1 MDYRAQYRQLV
12 RELERLGGDLRGV
25 PRYYSLEAE
34 AKVRRLIKERQ
45 GGAPPRGGESPQTD
59 KGGGEQGGEP
69 PRGGEPPQAKDKGE
83 LPFAPTVGGEQ
94 GGESP
99 RTDKGGGE
107 QVKKENLIADYPVA
121 LHGVYRAKREAWLRA
136 CSLKLSLNAVPM
148 EEEDKA
154 RELQRQLW
162 QLFSAMDNYDV
173 VLQYWR
179 DHKKILE
186 PQKEDY
192 SRLTP
197 VELVQRRNTLRSNIV
212 SREKSLAKWEEQVK
226 SEELKVKSEG
236 LSVKSEGGMSGRS
249 LWVLQEKIARK
260 REEVEQMKLQVKE
273 IEKLMINANND

>member
-12 RELERLGGDLRGV
+12 GELERLGGDLRGV

-45 GGAPPRGGESPQTD
+45 GGESPRTNS
-59 KGGGEQGGEP
+59 GEP
-69 PRGGEPPQAKDKGE
+69 PRAKDKGE
-83 LPFAPTVGGEQ
+83 LPFAPTVGGEPPR
-94 GGESP
+94 GGAPPQANSGAA
-99 RTDKGGGE
+99 D
-107 QVKKENLIADYPVA
+107 LIADYPVA
-121 LHGVYRAKREAWLRA
+121 LHGVYRAKREAWLLA
-136 CSLKLSLNAVPM
+136 CSLKLTLNAIPM

-179 DHKKILE
+179 NHKKILE

-226 SEELKVKSEG
+226 SEELR
-236 LSVKSEGGMSGRS
+236 VKSEGGKSGRS
-249 LWVLQEKIARK
+249 LWVLKEKIARK

-273 IEKLMINANND
+273 IEKLVKSEQ

>member
-12 RELERLGGDLRGV
+12 GELERLGGDLRGV

-45 GGAPPRGGESPQTD
+45 GGGGAPP
-59 KGGGEQGGEP
+59 QGGEP
-69 PRGGEPPQAKDKGE
+69 PRAKDKGE
-83 LPFAPTVGGEQ
+83 LPFAPTAGGEQ

-99 RTDKGGGE
+99 QTNKEGGAQGGE
-107 QVKKENLIADYPVA
+107 PPRGGAPPQANSGAADLIADYPVA

-136 CSLKLSLNAVPM
+136 CSLKLTLNAIPM

-212 SREKSLAKWEEQVK
+212 SREKSLAKWEEQAK
-226 SEELKVKSEG
+226 RGEG
-236 LSVKSEGGMSGRS
+236 MTVRS

-273 IEKLMINANND
+273 VEKLLSP

>member
-12 RELERLGGDLRGV
+12 GELERLGGDLRGV

-45 GGAPPRGGESPQTD
+45 GGGGAPP
-59 KGGGEQGGEP
+59 QGGEP
-69 PRGGEPPQAKDKGE
+69 PRGGEPPQANG
-83 LPFAPTVGGEQ
+83 GGEQ
-94 GGESP
+94 
-99 RTDKGGGE
+99 TDKGGGE
-107 QVKKENLIADYPVA
+107 FPQTDKGGRADLIADYPVA

-136 CSLKLSLNAVPM
+136 CSLKLSLNQVPM

-162 QLFSAMDNYDV
+162 QLFDAMDNYDV

-212 SREKSLAKWEEQVK
+212 SREKSLAKWEAQAK
-226 SEELKVKSEG
+226 SGEG
-236 LSVKSEGGMSGRS
+236 MTVRS

-273 IEKLMINANND
+273 IEGLIVNC

>member
-12 RELERLGGDLRGV
+12 GELERLGGDLRGV

-45 GGAPPRGGESPQTD
+45 GGAPPRGGEPP
-59 KGGGEQGGEP
+59 QGGEP
-69 PRGGEPPQAKDKGE
+69 PRTKDKGE

-94 GGESP
+94 AKRE
-99 RTDKGGGE
+99 D
-107 QVKKENLIADYPVA
+107 LIADYPVA

-136 CSLKLSLNAVPM
+136 CSLKLTLNAVPM

-162 QLFSAMDNYDV
+162 QLFEAMDNYDV

-179 DHKKILE
+179 DHKRILE

-226 SEELKVKSEG
+226 SEEL
-236 LSVKSEGGMSGRS
+236 SVKSEGGKSVRS
-249 LWVLQEKIARK
+249 LWVLNEKIARK

-273 IEKLMINANND
+273 VEKLLVVSG

>member
-12 RELERLGGDLRGV
+12 GELERLGGDLRGV
-25 PRYYSLEAE
+25 PAYYSLEAE
-34 AKVRRLIKERQ
+34 AKVRRLIKERK
-45 GGAPPRGGESPQTD
+45 GGESPLTD
-59 KGGGEQGGEP
+59 KGGGEP
-69 PRGGEPPQAKDKGE
+69 PRAKDKGE
-83 LPFAPTVGGEQ
+83 LPFAPTTGEGELPRTSGEQ
-94 GGESP
+94 AKRE
-99 RTDKGGGE
+99 D
-107 QVKKENLIADYPVA
+107 LIADYPVA

-136 CSLKLSLNAVPM
+136 CSLKLTLNAVPM
-148 EEEDKA
+148 EEEGKA
-154 RELQRQLW
+154 REIQRQLW

-179 DHKKILE
+179 NHKKILE

-226 SEELKVKSEG
+226 SEELRVKSEE
-236 LSVKSEGGMSGRS
+236 LSVKSEEGMTVRS

-260 REEVEQMKLQVKE
+260 REEVAQMKLQVKE
-273 IEKLMINANND
+273 VEKLLSP

>member
-25 PRYYSLEAE
+25 PAYYSLEAE

-45 GGAPPRGGESPQTD
+45 GGGGEPPRANRGEPPRGGEPPQGGEPPRANSGEPPRTSGEQGGEPPRGGESPQTD
-59 KGGGEQGGEP
+59 KGG
-69 PRGGEPPQAKDKGE
+69 RAD
-83 LPFAPTVGGEQ
+83 
-94 GGESP
+94 
-99 RTDKGGGE
+99 
-107 QVKKENLIADYPVA
+107 LIADYPVA
-121 LHGVYRAKREAWLRA
+121 LHGVYRAKREAWLHA
-136 CSLKLSLNAVPM
+136 CSLKLTLNAVPM

-162 QLFSAMDNYDV
+162 QLFEAMDNYDV

-179 DHKKILE
+179 DHKRILE
-186 PQKEDY
+186 PVREDY

-212 SREKSLAKWEEQVK
+212 SREKSLAKWEEQAK
-226 SEELKVKSEG
+226 REE
-236 LSVKSEGGMSGRS
+236 GMSGRS

-273 IEKLMINANND
+273 IEKLMINGKKESPF

>member
-45 GGAPPRGGESPQTD
+45 GG
-59 KGGGEQGGEP
+59 GGEP
-69 PRGGEPPQAKDKGE
+69 PRANRESPRTKDKGE
-83 LPFAPTVGGEQ
+83 LPFAPTVGGGEPPRGGDLLDKGELPFAPTVGEEQ
-94 GGESP
+94 GGEQAK
-99 RTDKGGGE
+99 RED
-107 QVKKENLIADYPVA
+107 LIADYPVA

-136 CSLKLSLNAVPM
+136 CSLKLTLNAVPM

-162 QLFSAMDNYDV
+162 QLFDAMDNYDV

-186 PQKEDY
+186 PAREDY

-212 SREKSLAKWEEQVK
+212 SREKSLAKWEAQAR
-226 SEELKVKSEG
+226 SEELR
-236 LSVKSEGGMSGRS
+236 VKSEGGMSGRS

-273 IEKLMINANND
+273 IEKLMINVSND

>member
-12 RELERLGGDLRGV
+12 GELERLGGDLRGV

-45 GGAPPRGGESPQTD
+45 GGAPPRGGEPP
-59 KGGGEQGGEP
+59 QGGEP
-69 PRGGEPPQAKDKGE
+69 PRTKDKGE

-94 GGESP
+94 AKRE
-99 RTDKGGGE
+99 D
-107 QVKKENLIADYPVA
+107 LIADYPVA

-136 CSLKLSLNAVPM
+136 CSLKLTLNAVPM

-154 RELQRQLW
+154 REIQRQLW

-179 DHKKILE
+179 NHKKILE

-212 SREKSLAKWEEQVK
+212 SREKSLAKWEAQAK
-226 SEELKVKSEG
+226 GEE
-236 LSVKSEGGMSGRS
+236 GMTTRS

-273 IEKLMINANND
+273 IEKLMTND

>member
-12 RELERLGGDLRGV
+12 GELERLGGDLRGV

-45 GGAPPRGGESPQTD
+45 GGGGESPRTKDKGELPFAPTVGGGDPPRGGD
-59 KGGGEQGGEP
+59 LL
-69 PRGGEPPQAKDKGE
+69 DKGE

-94 GGESP
+94 GKRE
-99 RTDKGGGE
+99 D
-107 QVKKENLIADYPVA
+107 LIADYPVA

-136 CSLKLSLNAVPM
+136 CSLKLSLNQVPM

-162 QLFSAMDNYDV
+162 QLFEAMDNYDV

-179 DHKKILE
+179 DHKRILE

-226 SEELKVKSEG
+226 SEELR
-236 LSVKSEGGMSGRS
+236 VKSEGGKSGRS
-249 LWVLQEKIARK
+249 LWVLNEKIARK
-260 REEVEQMKLQVKE
+260 REEVAQMKLQVKE
-273 IEKLMINANND
+273 IEKLVTSDK

>member
-25 PRYYSLEAE
+25 PHYYSLEAE

-45 GGAPPRGGESPQTD
+45 GG
-59 KGGGEQGGEP
+59 EP
-69 PRGGEPPQAKDKGE
+69 PRANRESPRTKDKGE

-94 GGESP
+94 GGEQAK
-99 RTDKGGGE
+99 RED
-107 QVKKENLIADYPVA
+107 LIADYPVA
-121 LHGVYRAKREAWLRA
+121 LHGVYRAKREAWLHA
-136 CSLKLSLNAVPM
+136 CSLKLTLNAVPM

-179 DHKKILE
+179 NHKKILE

-212 SREKSLAKWEEQVK
+212 SREKSLAKWEEQAK
-226 SEELKVKSEG
+226 SGEG
-236 LSVKSEGGMSGRS
+236 MTTRS
-249 LWVLQEKIARK
+249 LWVLNEKIARK

-273 IEKLMINANND
+273 IEKLLSP

>member
-1 MDYRAQYRQLV
+1 LV
-12 RELERLGGDLRGV
+12 GDLERLGGDLRGV

-45 GGAPPRGGESPQTD
+45 GG
-59 KGGGEQGGEP
+59 GGEP
-69 PRGGEPPQAKDKGE
+69 PRANRESPRTKDKGE

-94 GGESP
+94 GKRE
-99 RTDKGGGE
+99 D
-107 QVKKENLIADYPVA
+107 LIADYPVA
-121 LHGVYRAKREAWLRA
+121 LHGVYRAKREAWLLA
-136 CSLKLSLNAVPM
+136 CSLKLTLNAIPM
-148 EEEDKA
+148 EEEGKA

-212 SREKSLAKWEEQVK
+212 SREKSLAKWEEQAR
-226 SEELKVKSEG
+226 SEELR
-236 LSVKSEGGMSGRS
+236 VKSEGGKSGRS

-273 IEKLMINANND
+273 VEKLLVVSC

>member
-12 RELERLGGDLRGV
+12 NDLERLGGDLRGV

-45 GGAPPRGGESPQTD
+45 GG
-59 KGGGEQGGEP
+59 EP
-69 PRGGEPPQAKDKGE
+69 PRAKDKGE

-94 GGESP
+94 GGEPP
-99 RTDKGGGE
+99 RANGAAD
-107 QVKKENLIADYPVA
+107 LIADYPVA

-136 CSLKLSLNAVPM
+136 CSLKLSLNQVPM

-154 RELQRQLW
+154 REIQRQLW

-212 SREKSLAKWEEQVK
+212 SREKSLAKWEAQAN
-226 SEELKVKSEG
+226 SEE
-236 LSVKSEGGMSGRS
+236 GMTVRS
-249 LWVLQEKIARK
+249 LW
-260 REEVEQMKLQVKE
+260 E
-273 IEKLMINANND
+273 IGRAHV

>member
-45 GGAPPRGGESPQTD
+45 GGAPPRGGEPP
-59 KGGGEQGGEP
+59 QGGEP
-69 PRGGEPPQAKDKGE
+69 QRTKDKGE
-83 LPFAPTVGGEQ
+83 LPFAPTAGGEQ
-94 GGESP
+94 AKRE
-99 RTDKGGGE
+99 D
-107 QVKKENLIADYPVA
+107 LIADYPVA

-136 CSLKLSLNAVPM
+136 CSLKLTLNAIPM

-226 SEELKVKSEG
+226 SE
-236 LSVKSEGGMSGRS
+236 GGKSGRS

-260 REEVEQMKLQVKE
+260 REEVAQMKLQVKE
-273 IEKLMINANND
+273 IEKLVTND

>member
-12 RELERLGGDLRGV
+12 GELERLGGDLRGV

-45 GGAPPRGGESPQTD
+45 GSGGGESPRT
-59 KGGGEQGGEP
+59 
-69 PRGGEPPQAKDKGE
+69 KDKGE
-83 LPFAPTVGGEQ
+83 LPFAPTAGGWEPPL
-94 GGESP
+94 GGAPPQANSGAA
-99 RTDKGGGE
+99 D
-107 QVKKENLIADYPVA
+107 LIADYPVA

-136 CSLKLSLNAVPM
+136 CSLKLTLNAIPM

-226 SEELKVKSEG
+226 REELR
-236 LSVKSEGGMSGRS
+236 VKSEGGMSGRS
-249 LWVLQEKIARK
+249 LWVLNEKIARK

-273 IEKLMINANND
+273 VEKLLSP

>member
-25 PRYYSLEAE
+25 PAYYSLEAE

-45 GGAPPRGGESPQTD
+45 GGGGEPPRGGAPPQANNGGGEPPRGGAPPRGGESPQTD
-59 KGGGEQGGEP
+59 KGGG
-69 PRGGEPPQAKDKGE
+69 AD
-83 LPFAPTVGGEQ
+83 
-94 GGESP
+94 
-99 RTDKGGGE
+99 
-107 QVKKENLIADYPVA
+107 LIADYPVA

-136 CSLKLSLNAVPM
+136 CSLKLTLNAIPM

-226 SEELKVKSEG
+226 SEELR
-236 LSVKSEGGMSGRS
+236 VKSEGGMSGRS

-273 IEKLMINANND
+273 IEKLVVSG

>member
-12 RELERLGGDLRGV
+12 GELERLGGDLRGV

-45 GGAPPRGGESPQTD
+45 GGAPPRGGEPPRANSGEQTD
-59 KGGGEQGGEP
+59 KGGGEP
-69 PRGGEPPQAKDKGE
+69 PRTKDKGE

-94 GGESP
+94 AKRE
-99 RTDKGGGE
+99 D
-107 QVKKENLIADYPVA
+107 LIADYPVA
-121 LHGVYRAKREAWLRA
+121 LHGVYRAKREAWLRT
-136 CSLKLSLNAVPM
+136 CSLKLILNAVPM

-154 RELQRQLW
+154 REIQRQLW

-212 SREKSLAKWEEQVK
+212 SREKSLAKWEEQAR
-226 SEELKVKSEG
+226 SEELR
-236 LSVKSEGGMSGRS
+236 VKSEGGKSGRS

-273 IEKLMINANND
+273 VEKLLVVSN

>member
-12 RELERLGGDLRGV
+12 GELERLGGDLRGV
-25 PRYYSLEAE
+25 PHYYSLEAE

-45 GGAPPRGGESPQTD
+45 GG
-59 KGGGEQGGEP
+59 GGEP
-69 PRGGEPPQAKDKGE
+69 PRAKDKGE
-83 LPFAPTVGGEQ
+83 LPFAPTAGGEQ

-99 RTDKGGGE
+99 QTNKEGGAQGGE
-107 QVKKENLIADYPVA
+107 PPRASGGADLIADYPVA

-136 CSLKLSLNAVPM
+136 CSLKLTLNAIPM

-179 DHKKILE
+179 NHKKILE

-226 SEELKVKSEG
+226 SEELR
-236 LSVKSEGGMSGRS
+236 VKSEGGKSGRS
-249 LWVLQEKIARK
+249 LWVLNEKIARK

-273 IEKLMINANND
+273 VEKLLSP

>member
-25 PRYYSLEAE
+25 PAYYSLEAE

-45 GGAPPRGGESPQTD
+45 GG
-59 KGGGEQGGEP
+59 GGEP
-69 PRGGEPPQAKDKGE
+69 PRAKDKGE

-94 GGESP
+94 GGEQAK
-99 RTDKGGGE
+99 RED
-107 QVKKENLIADYPVA
+107 LIADYPVA
-121 LHGVYRAKREAWLRA
+121 LHGVYRAKREVWLRA
-136 CSLKLSLNAVPM
+136 CSLKLTLNAIPM

-162 QLFSAMDNYDV
+162 QLFEAMDNYDV

-179 DHKKILE
+179 DHKRILE
-186 PQKEDY
+186 PVREDY

-212 SREKSLAKWEEQVK
+212 SREKSLAKWEEQAK
-226 SEELKVKSEG
+226 REE
-236 LSVKSEGGMSGRS
+236 GMSGRS

-273 IEKLMINANND
+273 IEKLMINVSND

>member
-1 MDYRAQYRQLV
+1 MDYRAQYRQLLG
-12 RELERLGGDLRGV
+12 ELERLGGDLRGV

-34 AKVRRLIKERQ
+34 AKVRRLIKERKTIPLAPE
-45 GGAPPRGGESPQTD
+45 GGRVARSGGGGESPRT
-59 KGGGEQGGEP
+59 
-69 PRGGEPPQAKDKGE
+69 KDKGE

-94 GGESP
+94 GGEPP
-99 RTDKGGGE
+99 RGGE
-107 QVKKENLIADYPVA
+107 SPQTNGGADLIADYPVA

-136 CSLKLSLNAVPM
+136 CSLKLTLNAVPM

-154 RELQRQLW
+154 REIQRQLW

-179 DHKKILE
+179 NHKKILE

-226 SEELKVKSEG
+226 SEE
-236 LSVKSEGGMSGRS
+236 GMTVRS
-249 LWVLQEKIARK
+249 LWVLNEKIARK
-260 REEVEQMKLQVKE
+260 REEVAQMKLQVKE
-273 IEKLMINANND
+273 VEKLLSP

>member
-12 RELERLGGDLRGV
+12 GELERLGGDLRGV

-45 GGAPPRGGESPQTD
+45 GGAPPRGGEPPRPNSGEQTD
-59 KGGGEQGGEP
+59 KGGGEPPRTKDKGELPFAPTSGGEQGGEP
-69 PRGGEPPQAKDKGE
+69 PRGGAPPQANSGAAD
-83 LPFAPTVGGEQ
+83 
-94 GGESP
+94 
-99 RTDKGGGE
+99 
-107 QVKKENLIADYPVA
+107 LIADYPVA
-121 LHGVYRAKREAWLRA
+121 LHGVYRAKREAWLCA
-136 CSLKLSLNAVPM
+136 CSLKLTLNAIPM
-148 EEEDKA
+148 EEEGKA
-154 RELQRQLW
+154 REIQRQLW

-192 SRLTP
+192 SCLTP

-226 SEELKVKSEG
+226 SEELR
-236 LSVKSEGGMSGRS
+236 VKSEGGKSGRS
-249 LWVLQEKIARK
+249 LWVLNEKIARK

-273 IEKLMINANND
+273 VEKLLSP

>member
-1 MDYRAQYRQLV
+1 MDYRAQYRQLLG
-12 RELERLGGDLRGV
+12 ELERLGGDLRGV

-45 GGAPPRGGESPQTD
+45 GGGGAPP
-59 KGGGEQGGEP
+59 QGGEP
-69 PRGGEPPQAKDKGE
+69 PRAKDKGE
-83 LPFAPTVGGEQ
+83 LPFAPTAGGEQ

-99 RTDKGGGE
+99 QTNKEGGAQGGE
-107 QVKKENLIADYPVA
+107 PPRGGAPPQANSGAADLIADYPVA

-136 CSLKLSLNAVPM
+136 CSLKLTLNAIPM

-226 SEELKVKSEG
+226 SEEL
-236 LSVKSEGGMSGRS
+236 SVKSEGGMTGRS

-273 IEKLMINANND
+273 IEKLVVSG

>member
-45 GGAPPRGGESPQTD
+45 GGEPPRANSGESPRT
-59 KGGGEQGGEP
+59 
-69 PRGGEPPQAKDKGE
+69 KDKGE
-83 LPFAPTVGGEQ
+83 LPFAPTVGGGTIPLAPE
-94 GGESP
+94 GGIVPLAPE
-99 RTDKGGGE
+99 GGTIPLAPEGASG
-107 QVKKENLIADYPVA
+107 VADLIADYPVA

-136 CSLKLSLNAVPM
+136 CSLKLTLNAVPM

-212 SREKSLAKWEEQVK
+212 SREKSLAKWEAQAR
-226 SEELKVKSEG
+226 SEE
-236 LSVKSEGGMSGRS
+236 GMTVRS

-260 REEVEQMKLQVKE
+260 REEVAQMKLEVKE
-273 IEKLMINANND
+273 IEKLLSP

>member
-12 RELERLGGDLRGV
+12 GDLERLGGDLRGV

-45 GGAPPRGGESPQTD
+45 GGAPPWGGEPP
-59 KGGGEQGGEP
+59 QGGEP
-69 PRGGEPPQAKDKGE
+69 PRTKDKGE

-94 GGESP
+94 AKRE
-99 RTDKGGGE
+99 D
-107 QVKKENLIADYPVA
+107 LIADYPVA

-136 CSLKLSLNAVPM
+136 CSLKLSLNQVPM

-162 QLFSAMDNYDV
+162 QLFEAMDNYDV

-186 PQKEDY
+186 PVREDY
-192 SRLTP
+192 SQLTP

-226 SEELKVKSEG
+226 SEELR
-236 LSVKSEGGMSGRS
+236 VKSEGGKSGRS

-260 REEVEQMKLQVKE
+260 QEEVAQMKLQVKE
-273 IEKLMINANND
+273 VEKLLVVSN

>member
-12 RELERLGGDLRGV
+12 GDLERLGGDLRGV

-45 GGAPPRGGESPQTD
+45 GGAPPWGGEPP
-59 KGGGEQGGEP
+59 QGGEP
-69 PRGGEPPQAKDKGE
+69 PRTKDKGE

-94 GGESP
+94 AKRE
-99 RTDKGGGE
+99 D
-107 QVKKENLIADYPVA
+107 LIADYPVA

-136 CSLKLSLNAVPM
+136 CSLKLTLNAIPM

-179 DHKKILE
+179 NHKKILE

-212 SREKSLAKWEEQVK
+212 SREKSLAKWEEQAR
-226 SEELKVKSEG
+226 SEELR
-236 LSVKSEGGMSGRS
+236 VKSEGGKSGRS
-249 LWVLQEKIARK
+249 LWVLHEKIARK
-260 REEVEQMKLQVKE
+260 QEDGGANETTSEGGGEVVSC
-273 IEKLMINANND
+273 

>member
-12 RELERLGGDLRGV
+12 RDLERLGGDLRGV

-45 GGAPPRGGESPQTD
+45 GG
-59 KGGGEQGGEP
+59 GGEP
-69 PRGGEPPQAKDKGE
+69 PRANRESPRTKDKGE
-83 LPFAPTVGGEQ
+83 LPFAPTVGGEPQ
-94 GGESP
+94 RTSGGA
-99 RTDKGGGE
+99 D
-107 QVKKENLIADYPVA
+107 LIADYPVA

-136 CSLKLSLNAVPM
+136 CSLKLTLNAIPM

-226 SEELKVKSEG
+226 SEEL
-236 LSVKSEGGMSGRS
+236 SVKSGEGMTERS
-249 LWVLQEKIARK
+249 LWVLNEKIARK

-273 IEKLMINANND
+273 IEKLVTSDK

>member
-45 GGAPPRGGESPQTD
+45 GGGGEPPQANRGDPPRGGEPPQGGEPPRANSGEPPRTSGEQGGEPPRGGESPQTD
-59 KGGGEQGGEP
+59 KGG
-69 PRGGEPPQAKDKGE
+69 RAD
-83 LPFAPTVGGEQ
+83 
-94 GGESP
+94 
-99 RTDKGGGE
+99 
-107 QVKKENLIADYPVA
+107 LIADYPVA
-121 LHGVYRAKREAWLRA
+121 LHGVYRAKRETWLRA
-136 CSLKLSLNAVPM
+136 CSLKLTLNAIPM

-162 QLFSAMDNYDV
+162 QLFEAMDNYDV

-179 DHKKILE
+179 DHKRILE
-186 PQKEDY
+186 PVREDY

-212 SREKSLAKWEEQVK
+212 SREKSLAKWEEQAK
-226 SEELKVKSEG
+226 REE
-236 LSVKSEGGMSGRS
+236 GMSGRS

-273 IEKLMINANND
+273 IEKLMINVSND

>member
-12 RELERLGGDLRGV
+12 GELERLGGDLRGV

-45 GGAPPRGGESPQTD
+45 GGGGAPPRGGEPPRTSGEPPRGGESPQTD
-59 KGGGEQGGEP
+59 KGG
-69 PRGGEPPQAKDKGE
+69 RAD
-83 LPFAPTVGGEQ
+83 
-94 GGESP
+94 
-99 RTDKGGGE
+99 
-107 QVKKENLIADYPVA
+107 LIADYPVA

-136 CSLKLSLNAVPM
+136 CSLKLSLNQVPM

-162 QLFSAMDNYDV
+162 QLFDAMDNYDV

-179 DHKKILE
+179 DHKRILE
-186 PQKEDY
+186 PVREDY

-226 SEELKVKSEG
+226 SEEL
-236 LSVKSEGGMSGRS
+236 SVKSEGGKSGRS
-249 LWVLQEKIARK
+249 LWVLNEKIARK
-260 REEVEQMKLQVKE
+260 REEVAQMKLQVKE
-273 IEKLMINANND
+273 VEKLLVVSD

>member
-45 GGAPPRGGESPQTD
+45 GGEPPRANSGESPQT
-59 KGGGEQGGEP
+59 
-69 PRGGEPPQAKDKGE
+69 KDKGE

-94 GGESP
+94 GGEQAK
-99 RTDKGGGE
+99 RED
-107 QVKKENLIADYPVA
+107 LIADYPVA

-136 CSLKLSLNAVPM
+136 CSLKLTLNAIPM

-212 SREKSLAKWEEQVK
+212 SRDKSLAKWEEQVK
-226 SEELKVKSEG
+226 SEELR
-236 LSVKSEGGMSGRS
+236 VKSEGGMSGRS

-260 REEVEQMKLQVKE
+260 REEVAQMKLQVKE
-273 IEKLMINANND
+273 IEKLVTSDK

>member
-12 RELERLGGDLRGV
+12 GELERLGGDLRGV

-45 GGAPPRGGESPQTD
+45 GSG
-59 KGGGEQGGEP
+59 GGEP
-69 PRGGEPPQAKDKGE
+69 PRTKDKGE

-94 GGESP
+94 GGEPP
-99 RTDKGGGE
+99 RANGGAD
-107 QVKKENLIADYPVA
+107 LIADYPVA
-121 LHGVYRAKREAWLRA
+121 LHGVYRAKREAWLHA
-136 CSLKLSLNAVPM
+136 CSLKLTLNAVPM

-154 RELQRQLW
+154 REIQRQLW

-226 SEELKVKSEG
+226 SEELR
-236 LSVKSEGGMSGRS
+236 VKSEGGKSGRS

-260 REEVEQMKLQVKE
+260 QEEVAQMKLQVKE
-273 IEKLMINANND
+273 VEKLLVVSN

>member
-45 GGAPPRGGESPQTD
+45 GGGSPRTKD
-59 KGGGEQGGEP
+59 KGELPFAPTAGGGEP
-69 PRGGEPPQAKDKGE
+69 PRGGDLLDKGE
-83 LPFAPTVGGEQ
+83 LPFAPTVGGEPPLANRGEPPR
-94 GGESP
+94 GGEPP
-99 RTDKGGGE
+99 RASGGDD
-107 QVKKENLIADYPVA
+107 LIADYPVA

-136 CSLKLSLNAVPM
+136 CSLKLTLNAVPM

-162 QLFSAMDNYDV
+162 QLFDAMDNYDV

-212 SREKSLAKWEEQVK
+212 SREKSLAKWEEQAK
-226 SEELKVKSEG
+226 GEE
-236 LSVKSEGGMSGRS
+236 GMTVRS

-273 IEKLMINANND
+273 IEKLVTSD

>member
-12 RELERLGGDLRGV
+12 GDLERLGGDLRGV

-45 GGAPPRGGESPQTD
+45 GGAPPWGGEPP
-59 KGGGEQGGEP
+59 QGGEP
-69 PRGGEPPQAKDKGE
+69 PRTKDTGE

-94 GGESP
+94 AKRE
-99 RTDKGGGE
+99 D
-107 QVKKENLIADYPVA
+107 LIADYPVA

-136 CSLKLSLNAVPM
+136 CSLKLTLNAVPM

-212 SREKSLAKWEEQVK
+212 SREKSLAKWEEQAK
-226 SEELKVKSEG
+226 SGEG
-236 LSVKSEGGMSGRS
+236 MTTRS
-249 LWVLQEKIARK
+249 LWVLNEKIARK
-260 REEVEQMKLQVKE
+260 REELEQMKLQVKE
-273 IEKLMINANND
+273 VEKLLVVSDKL